1 MFRATGEL
9 DLGAE
14 AEDALGPLRRALG
27 RLVNR
32 NEAGGLCDLA
42 VRLKAIE
49 KELMVMSEP
58 LTWEVYEL
66 FSEAKKAI
74 ITRGGKGEQ
83 QMAEL
88 LQGKQ
93 CEVQLLQ
100 REQPMVELLQ
110 RKQCEVQLL
119 QREQPMAELLQ
130 GKQHAV
136 QLLQE

>member
-1 MFRATGEL
+1 MFSATGEP

-66 FSEAKKAI
+66 FSEAKEAI
-74 ITRGGKGEQ
+74 ITRGGKGGAAKDEAAPGRAAQ
-83 QMAEL
+83 EKAAS
-88 LQGKQ
+88 
-93 CEVQLLQ
+93 
-100 REQPMVELLQ
+100 
-110 RKQCEVQLL
+110 RK
-119 QREQPMAELLQ
+119 
-130 GKQHAV
+130 AV
-136 QLLQE
+136 